1 MSVEINNQIMESM
14 VYNGTEVQTW
24 IHDGVEVYTA
34 GRMVTYLVDT
44 DVSYQ
49 EKVKKGQTCLSPT
62 TFTPSK
68 SGWIFVGWREDGKA
82 SGEVLKSKVMA
93 NEPITLYAVYKQ
105 DITLTYNG
113 NGNTSGSTASQTGT
127 RYYNASGN
135 LVNASITLR
144 ACSYSKTAYGF
155 TKWALGSTSGT
166 QYSAGATVTISANT
180 TMYAVWTARNGAQV
194 WSGTI
199 EPYGTSELTMPIVC
213 GTYDL
218 TGFKYLRPW
227 LKIQNPNISGTVEF
241 MVYNSNGALLTSKKY
256 TGLQFANSTTLDAM
270 ELIDISGCSG
280 NCTVKITRSGHDNE
294 TTIEGAVYLYT
305 TAPY

>member
-127 RYYNASGN
+127 RYYNASGD
-135 LVNASITLR
+135 LVNASIVLR
-144 ACSYSKTAYGF
+144 SSGFAKTGYSF
-155 TKWALGSTSGT
+155 SKWAADTASGT
-166 QYSAGATVTISANT
+166 QYSAGATIVCTANT
-180 TMYAVWTARNGAQV
+180 TMYAVWTRNAVTNKVLASGAK
-194 WSGTI
+194 GTVSAG
-199 EPYGTSELTMPIVC
+199 GTT
-213 GTYDL
+213 GTVYFDT
-218 TGFKYLRPW
+218 TGFTTITVTLSVTSTYGYGWIANSKTDFSGAAYH
-227 LKIQNPNISGTVEF
+227 ISG
-241 MVYNSNGALLTSKKY
+241 SNTQTKTITLK
-256 TGLQFANSTTLDAM
+256 ANSGSQP
-270 ELIDISGCSG
+270 ISYKVRYDTGYGG
-280 NCTVKITRSGHDNE
+280 NSSNTEWKVTV
-294 TTIEGAVYLYT
+294 
-305 TAPY
+305 TAK